1 MQSHK
6 NRKHSPS
13 PGVAI
18 SVFVC
23 LYFWLSAGL
32 ALEGRPFTSLKE
44 IRERGVVMQQWEK
57 SCAAATLATVLTYG
71 FRDPVTEHF
80 VAAEMLDK
88 SDAAKVRAQGGFSL
102 LDMKRFVERRG
113 YQGHAYRNLSFNDL
127 SAFRAPIV
135 PINNY
140 GYNHYVVFNGIQGDD
155 VLLADPAF
163 GNRKMRMTDFD
174 EAWIEGMAFVVT
186 AKDKDDQSAH

>member
-1 MQSHK
+1 MQLVKDST
-6 NRKHSPS
+6 HSKSLKLGVYACVCASLCLP
-13 PGVAI
+13 PGNAQQ
-18 SVFVC
+18 
-23 LYFWLSAGL
+23 LQPY
-32 ALEGRPFTSLKE
+32 TSLKE

-88 SDAAKVRAQGGFSL
+88 SDVAKVRAQGGFSL
-102 LDMKRFVERRG
+102 LDMKRFVEGRG
-113 YQGHAYRNLSFNDL
+113 YQGRAYKNLSFNDL
-127 SAFRAPIV
+127 RAFRVPIV

-140 GYNHYVVFNGIQGDD
+140 GYNHYVVFNGVQGND

-163 GNRKMRMTDFD
+163 GNRKMRMNDFD
-174 EAWIEGMAFVVT
+174 EAWIDGMAFVVT
-186 AKDKDDQSAH
+186 GKDKDD